1 MIKRFFEVINIITSH
16 KPSVTRLNDVQY
28 AINYVIHHNLQNFM
42 LPKKVKEVIDILT
55 SQFVKM
61 AEIRGLSSKVEDRRK
76 ELLQQG
82 HEIITKLQP
91 YTRSDYTIEEYAEAY
106 QTMFNRAVAMYL
118 KHKKECGDSIPI
130 DEAMKMLSS
139 AKQLQVDWNEVLGD
153 RKYKLKDYAFR
164 CMISEL
170 KEYITKSI

>member
-55 SQFVKM
+55 SHFIKM
-61 AEIRGLSSKVEDRRK
+61 AEIRGLSPKVEDRRK
-76 ELLQQG
+76 ELLLQG
-82 HEIITKLQP
+82 REIITKLRP
-91 YTRSDYTIEEYAEAY
+91 YTRCDYTIEEYAEAY
-106 QTMFNRAVAMYL
+106 QTMFNRDVAMYL
-118 KHKKECGDSIPI
+118 KSKKECGDSIPV

-139 AKQLQVDWNEVLGD
+139 AKQLQAEWKEVLGD
-153 RKYKLKDYAFR
+153 KQCKLKDYAFD

-170 KEYITKSI
+170 KEYISNSL